1 MLKITYV
8 EANTNDSI
16 QTLSDEV
23 KDEDDVHSLKMTTAA
38 SIWCNLND
46 EMCWTCSLSFFV
58 FQMGTSGSTGSGGNA
73 SQWRGEGEFP

>member
-1 MLKITYV
+1 MLKTTYV

-46 EMCWTCSLSFFV
+46 EMC
-58 FQMGTSGSTGSGGNA
+58 
-73 SQWRGEGEFP
+73 